1 MLKECMRKTKD
12 TAGLS
17 PFLQFALPF
26 CKSLTYRQVRFTFPF
41 SGFKQN
47 IWVHKRA
54 GQTKKYVN

>member
-12 TAGLS
+12 TADFS
-17 PFLQFALPF
+17 PFLQFTLLF
-26 CKSLTYRQVRFTFPF
+26 LQLSHLQTLVRFTLPF

-54 GQTKKYVN
+54 GQTEK